1 MNALIKGGLVFKRL
15 RRYSLFGKK
24 KKNPFNV
31 IWYAI
36 RNNRDLQMKQNSEVL
51 LSMDDICREMRNQA
65 LRITSLE
72 ALLKNAPKKRGRPRK
87 QTK

>member
-1 MNALIKGGLVFKRL
+1 MFKRL

-36 RNNRDLQMKQNSEVL
+36 RTNRDIQIKDNSEVL
-51 LSMDDICREMRNQA
+51 LSLDDICKEIRSLKR
-65 LRITSLE
+65 RIVSLE
-72 ALLKNAPKKRGRPRK
+72 PSPIKRGRPRK
-87 QTK
+87 KTK

>member
-24 KKNPFNV
+24 RKNPFNV

-36 RNNRDLQMKQNSEVL
+36 RTNRDIQVKDNSEVL
-51 LSMDDICREMRNQA
+51 LSLDDICKEVRSLNR
-65 LRITSLE
+65 RISTLE
-72 ALLKNAPKKRGRPRK
+72 SPIKRGRPRK

>member
-1 MNALIKGGLVFKRL
+1 MNGSIKGGLVFKRL

-24 KKNPFNV
+24 KKNPFNA

-51 LSMDDICREMRNQA
+51 LSLDDVCTEMRKQA

-72 ALLKNAPKKRGRPRK
+72 ALLNAPKKRGRPRK

>member
-1 MNALIKGGLVFKRL
+1 MFKRL

-36 RNNRDLQMKQNSEVL
+36 RNNRNIVNYQINEILVTQE
-51 LSMDDICREMRNQA
+51 SMAKTIRDIENK
-65 LRITSLE
+65 
-72 ALLKNAPKKRGRPRK
+72 LKPAKRGRPRK
-87 QTK
+87 TTK

>member
-24 KKNPFNV
+24 RKNPFNV

-36 RNNRDLQMKQNSEVL
+36 RTNRDIQVKDNSEVL
-51 LSMDDICREMRNQA
+51 LSLDDICKEVRSLNRRISA
-65 LRITSLE
+65 LESPI
-72 ALLKNAPKKRGRPRK
+72 KRGRPRK

>member
-1 MNALIKGGLVFKRL
+1 MFKRL

-36 RNNRDLQMKQNSEVL
+36 RTNRDIQVKQNSEVL
-51 LSMDDICREMRNQA
+51 LSLDDICKEVRSQSD
-65 LRITSLE
+65 RIKVLE
-72 ALLKNAPKKRGRPRK
+72 TYVTLPKKRGRPRK

>member
-1 MNALIKGGLVFKRL
+1 MNALSKGGLMFKRL
-15 RRYSLFGKK
+15 RRYSLFGKN

-36 RNNRDLQMKQNSEVL
+36 RTNRDIQVKDNSEVL
-51 LSMDDICREMRNQA
+51 ISLDDICKEVRSLKRRIVA
-65 LRITSLE
+65 LEPSPI
-72 ALLKNAPKKRGRPRK
+72 KRGRPRK

>member
-1 MNALIKGGLVFKRL
+1 MNALSKGGLVFKRL

-36 RNNRDLQMKQNSEVL
+36 RNNRNIVNYQINEILVTQE
-51 LSMDDICREMRNQA
+51 SMAKTIRDIENK
-65 LRITSLE
+65 
-72 ALLKNAPKKRGRPRK
+72 LKPAKRGRPRK
-87 QTK
+87 TTK

>member
-1 MNALIKGGLVFKRL
+1 MNALTKGGLVFKRL

-36 RNNRDLQMKQNSEVL
+36 RTNRDIQVKDNSEVL
-51 LSMDDICREMRNQA
+51 LSLDDICKEVRSQSN
-65 LRITSLE
+65 RIKVLE
-72 ALLKNAPKKRGRPRK
+72 TYVTLPKKRGRPRK